1 MRRYLYRCPVC
12 RTTSP
17 LCRTPAELKAEG
29 ASHRHKIHGR
39 HHPDGE
45 KDGEVD
51 RRGRWYIATLHARLA
66 DTYADYCD
74 PEGMGH
80 RLWAGALAWLTLT
93 TAGLTALWATSAA
106 LQP

>member
-1 MRRYLYRCPVC
+1 MRRQ
-12 RTTSP
+12 
-17 LCRTPAELKAEG
+17 
-29 ASHRHKIHGR
+29 IHGR

-51 RRGRWYIATLHARLA
+51 RRGRWYADLGWLATLQARLA
-66 DTYADYCD
+66 DTYADLRD
-74 PEGMGH
+74 PDGTGH

-93 TAGLTALWATSAA
+93 AAGLTALWATGAA